1 MCVISGIFFMIYTW
15 YSSDLEGVFFPYDLY
30 ILHGKATSRPRFPS
44 FPVCLLHQQ
53 QQTFLPEPILR
64 IFPSDLPRRGNN
76 RQKQDLENWN
86 IRVKLSESE

>member
-1 MCVISGIFFMIYTW
+1 MVGGILAR
-15 YSSDLEGVFFPYDLY
+15 S
-30 ILHGKATSRPRFPS
+30 PS

-53 QQTFLPEPILR
+53 QQTFLPEPILP

-86 IRVKLSESE
+86 IREKLSESEWLDFLLPPSDVNLPFNWQ